1 MASLFSLM
9 TPHVCAL
16 GPTISAMETRVHAIA
31 FVLVVSIVLGGFL
44 GWFAFGVYFLTVLNG
59 LQR

>member
-1 MASLFSLM
+1 ML
-9 TPHVCAL
+9 P
-16 GPTISAMETRVHAIA
+16 AMETKVLTHTVA

-44 GWFAFGVYFLTVLNG
+44 GWSAFGVYFLTVLNG